1 MNSNTEKMMMK
12 IHNVE
17 VNGQRVD
24 LKSSLHVTDVE
35 ALRRLIAE
43 LLTVPPASVYICY
56 RESELNDRQTK
67 LEL

>member
-1 MNSNTEKMMMK
+1 MNSNTEKMMK
-12 IHNVE
+12 IHNIE

-43 LLTVPPASVYICY
+43 LLIVPPASVYICY

-67 LEL
+67 LDL

>member
-1 MNSNTEKMMMK
+1 MEKIMMK

-43 LLTVPPASVYICY
+43 LLNVPPASVYICY
-56 RESELNDRQTK
+56 REGEVNDKQTK